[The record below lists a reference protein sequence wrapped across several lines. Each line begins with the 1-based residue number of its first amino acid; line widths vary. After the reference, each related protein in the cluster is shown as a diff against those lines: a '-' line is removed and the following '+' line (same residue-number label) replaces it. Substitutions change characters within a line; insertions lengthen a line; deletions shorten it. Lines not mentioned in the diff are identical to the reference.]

1 MSEPH
6 RIAILGFSEFERSA
20 LVGYFRL
27 SARQNPSFVHVLS
40 VDDARLVIADADH
53 PEALELL
60 RLLDRVGDAVFVGA
74 RGPEEAAGW
83 IMRPISQQHV
93 LEELA
98 AALQRRDHPD
108 STPLPLGLP
117 SSRVD
122 LARRGTATLEPA
134 ASPHRRSHELE
145 PTLPAVAPGIAGPTA
160 TRRPVQRHPRQPI
173 VQPRALLVDDSEIA
187 LHFLSRQLQ
196 GYGLTIDA
204 ARHSM
209 QAIDLMAAHRY
220 GIVFLDL
227 ELGHGS
233 ALDGLELCQ
242 QIRHELPHGGG
253 GPPPVVAIVSAYDE
267 PIDRVRCLLAGAE
280 FHLGKPLD
288 FAMLDAMMT
297 RLGFG
302 NPERT
307 LPAASPA
314 ARRQRQLDRW

>member
-27 SARQNPSFVHVLS
+27 SARQDPCFVHVLS
-40 VDDARLVIADADH
+40 VDDAQLVIADADH

-60 RLLDRVGDAVFVGA
+60 RLLDRVPDAVFVGA
-74 RGPEEAAGW
+74 RGPAEAAGW
-83 IMRPISQQHV
+83 IMRPISQHHV
-93 LEELA
+93 LQELA

-117 SSRVD
+117 SGFGDV
-122 LARRGTATLEPA
+122 LGRGPAAPPA
-134 ASPHRRSHELE
+134 ASPGRRSVDVE
-145 PTLPAVAPGIAGPTA
+145 PTLPAPPQGVGGAAA
-160 TRRPVQRHPRQPI
+160 RRRPQRSRQQPI
-173 VQPRALLVDDSEIA
+173 VQQRALLVDDSEIA
-187 LHFLSRQLQ
+187 LHFLSRQLH
-196 GYGLTIDA
+196 GYGLTIDV
-204 ARHSM
+204 ARDSR
-209 QAIDLMAAHRY
+209 QAIDLLAAHGY

-227 ELGHGS
+227 ELGQAS
-233 ALDGLELCQ
+233 EMDGLTLCQ
-242 QIRHELPHGGG
+242 QIRHHNLPHGGG
-253 GPPPVVAIVSAYDE
+253 QPPVVAIVSAYDE

-280 FHLGKPLD
+280 FHLGKPLE
-288 FAMLDAMMT
+288 FGLLDAMMA

-302 NPERT
+302 DPGRT